1 MVTVKS
7 WHQRGLRSLYCIS
20 FLLMKTQ
27 RGPMY
32 PGAQD
37 FVKREP
43 VGPPLSGPG
52 KTSHQN
58 A

>member
-1 MVTVKS
+1 
-7 WHQRGLRSLYCIS
+7 
-20 FLLMKTQ
+20 
-27 RGPMY
+27 MY